1 MNKNILSADE
11 ERWQRVLAR
20 DPNADGKF
28 VTAVTSTKIYCRPSC
43 PAKTPLRKN
52 VRFYTTPQE
61 AEAAGFRACKRCRPN
76 EPNQQAQQI
85 KSLCD
90 YIEQNLDSSL
100 TLEDLSAQAHL
111 SPYHLQRTFKK
122 IVGVSPKKYVAQLRH
137 NRLRSSL
144 KSGETVTSSIYEAGF
159 GSSSRLYEQ
168 NPLGMPPSAYQ
179 RGGNG
184 MLIGYTIVN
193 SPLGRMIVA
202 ATERG
207 LCFVGFG
214 TDDQHLESELHKDY
228 PAAEIRRDRS
238 LSQWVDGML
247 TTLKGQAPRRE
258 LPLDVRGTAFQ
269 QQVWNALRRIPAGQ
283 TRTYGQIAEQIGKPS
298 AARAVGR
305 ACATNH
311 VPVIIPCHRA
321 IGSNGKL
328 TGFRW
333 GLSRKEKLL
342 AQESEEK

>member
-1 MNKNILSADE
+1 MNKNSLTSE
-11 ERWQRVLAR
+11 EDRWQRVLTR
-20 DPNADGKF
+20 DSKADGLF

-43 PAKTPLRKN
+43 PAKHPLRKN
-52 VRFYTTPQE
+52 VRFYDTAAQ

-76 EPNQQAQQI
+76 EPNSQAQQV
-85 KSLCD
+85 KALCE

-100 TLEDLSAQAHL
+100 TLQDLSQQIHL

-122 IVGVSPKKYVAQLRH
+122 YIGVSPKQYVTQLRS
-137 NRLRSSL
+137 NRLRANL
-144 KSGETVTSSIYEAGF
+144 KAGETVTTSMYEAGF

-168 NPLGMPPSAYQ
+168 NPLGMPPGVYR
-179 RGGNG
+179 RGGDG

-214 TDDQHLESELHKDY
+214 TDDQHLEHELHKDY
-228 PAAEIRRDRS
+228 PEADIHKDRS
-238 LSQWVDGML
+238 FSQWVEPML
-247 TTLKGQAPRRE
+247 DTLKGQAPRKE

-269 QQVWNALRRIPAGQ
+269 QQVWNALRHIPAGQ
-283 TRTYGQIAEQIGKPS
+283 TRTYGQIAKEIGQPK

-311 VPVIIPCHRA
+311 VPIVIPCHRA

-342 AQESEEK
+342 AQENEEN